1 MLKNDE
7 RKHLNKKSKFY
18 TYYKSYSSYQKDFKS
33 NSSFDKDNDVRS
45 KDSILPFYI
54 LFNDKQ
60 KHNNNLINFNDLTT
74 FEKILLFMLTL
85 LGSVQLGLFIKY
97 FDFVNEKNYFFNG
110 LNFYLKILII
120 LLWKFQIILLFFLIY
135 FFYYSLLYQNEF
147 SEINQYDKNSS
158 LNISLFSYYLDSSS
172 LCRAIELTFQGN
184 LIYSILSLIQ
194 SYVLMISAYSNYF
207 GLCYL
212 LNSLFNF
219 IPFYSGSLISKDL
232 RNKKKVFLIFSLVLT
247 ILGLIFLFSTINN
260 SYSFFI
266 LICLFFVSFLSQKI
280 NQKYYYEEFQNE
292 SPFNLIFSNYLNYTI
307 MLSIII
313 SLYCLYMKKFYIFLF
328 FGWLTNIKLF
338 TYAIIDF
345 GLLGAIYLQ
354 LVIFTS
360 FSNKKIQLLKFLK
373 YFEIYI
379 CDLFGTFIFKKY
391 NNPFYNVTYFFGLT
405 QCSLGMVILDYI
417 NEIKTILKKYL

>member
-219 IPFYSGSLISKDL
+219 IPFYS
-232 RNKKKVFLIFSLVLT
+232 VV
-247 ILGLIFLFSTINN
+247 
-260 SYSFFI
+260 
-266 LICLFFVSFLSQKI
+266 V
-280 NQKYYYEEFQNE
+280 
-292 SPFNLIFSNYLNYTI
+292 
-307 MLSIII
+307 
-313 SLYCLYMKKFYIFLF
+313 
-328 FGWLTNIKLF
+328 
-338 TYAIIDF
+338 
-345 GLLGAIYLQ
+345 
-354 LVIFTS
+354 
-360 FSNKKIQLLKFLK
+360 
-373 YFEIYI
+373 
-379 CDLFGTFIFKKY
+379 
-391 NNPFYNVTYFFGLT
+391 
-405 QCSLGMVILDYI
+405 
-417 NEIKTILKKYL
+417 